1 MKRRVSMLTIF
12 FGAPPSLRSARVPT
26 RRFLAAGAA
35 LLGLAMLPFAAACA
49 KKTPTTTQEAR
60 PPVAA
65 KPEATPVPPPPKA
78 APPTDETVDI
88 SVLDLET
95 LNKKG
100 YLTDAFFD
108 FDQSDLREDARSTL
122 ATDAQWLKKH
132 PSVQVLIEGHC
143 DERGTAAYNLA
154 LGDRRANA
162 AKEYLASLG
171 IDVSRLRTVSY
182 GKERP
187 FCTESDESCWQ
198 KNRRAHLVITAK

>member
-1 MKRRVSMLTIF
+1 MKRRVSTLTI
-12 FGAPPSLRSARVPT
+12 
-26 RRFLAAGAA
+26 AA
-35 LLGLAMLPFAAACA
+35 LLGLATLPFAAACA

-65 KPEATPVPPPPKA
+65 KPEATPVPPPPKPA
-78 APPTDETVDI
+78 PTDETVDI

-100 YLTDAFFD
+100 YLTDVFFD

-122 ATDAQWLKKH
+122 ATNAQWLKKH

-171 IDVSRLRTVSY
+171 IDVTRLRTVSY

-187 FCTESDESCWQ
+187 FCTESNESCWQ
-198 KNRRAHLVITAK
+198 KNRRDHVVITAK

>member
-1 MKRRVSMLTIF
+1 MKRRFSALTM
-12 FGAPPSLRSARVPT
+12 V
-26 RRFLAAGAA
+26 A
-35 LLGLAMLPFAAACA
+35 LLGLVALPFAAAC
-49 KKTPTTTQEAR
+49 KKKAPTTAPEAR
-60 PPVAA
+60 PAVTPKPAEQPVS
-65 KPEATPVPPPPKA
+65 PPPKP
-78 APPTDETVDI
+78 APSTDVESQDI
-88 SVLDLET
+88 TNLDIES

-100 YLTDAFFD
+100 YLSDAFFD
-108 FDQSDLREDARSTL
+108 YDQSDLREDARSTL

-162 AKEYLASLG
+162 AKEYLVSLG
-171 IDVSRLRTVSY
+171 IDASRIKTISY

-187 FCTESDESCWQ
+187 FCTESNESCWQ

>member
-1 MKRRVSMLTIF
+1 MKRRFSALTI
-12 FGAPPSLRSARVPT
+12 V
-26 RRFLAAGAA
+26 A
-35 LLGLAMLPFAAACA
+35 LLGMVALSFSVAC
-49 KKTPTTTQEAR
+49 KKKAPTTAPEAR
-60 PPVAA
+60 PPVTS
-65 KPEATPVPPPPKA
+65 KPPETNVAPPPKP
-78 APPTDETVDI
+78 APPSDVESADI
-88 SVLDLET
+88 TNLDIES

-108 FDQSDLREDARSTL
+108 YDQSDLREDARSTL

-162 AKEYLASLG
+162 AKEYLVSLG
-171 IDVSRLRTVSY
+171 IDASRLRTISY

-187 FCTESDESCWQ
+187 FCTESSESCWQ

>member
-1 MKRRVSMLTIF
+1 M
-12 FGAPPSLRSARVPT
+12 T
-26 RRFLAAGAA
+26 RRLTMVTIAA
-35 LLGLAMLPFAAACA
+35 LLVLTALSFAGACA
-49 KKTPTTTQEAR
+49 KKPTTAQQAR
-60 PPVAA
+60 PPVTAA
-65 KPEATPVPPPPKA
+65 KPVETPVPPPPKA
-78 APPTDETVDI
+78 APLTDVEAVDI
-88 SVLDLET
+88 TVMDIET

-100 YLTDAFFD
+100 YLNDAFFD

-162 AKEYLASLG
+162 AKEYLVSLG
-171 IDVSRLRTVSY
+171 IDASRIKTISY

-187 FCTESDESCWQ
+187 FCTESSESCWQ